1 VRGIRLSYLRPMNTA
16 SYQGPSRRAVVTWLF
31 IVAAL
36 VFIMVVVGGITRLT
50 ESGLSMTDWHPV
62 TGWLP
67 PLSDA
72 AWQVEFDKYK
82 AFPEYQKVNLGMTLD
97 EFKTIYAW
105 EFSHRLLGRIIGL
118 AFFVPMAFFMLTG
131 RIRRREI
138 PWFLFLLV
146 AGGSQG
152 ALGWFMVQ
160 SGLVDRPDVSQYRLA
175 AHLALAFSIYA
186 LLLWTA
192 WSLREEGRD
201 RQALSGMRTPA
212 IILAALVLL
221 QIVIGAFVAG
231 INAGHIY
238 NTWPLMDGAL
248 VPDGLFAGG
257 TGLAALFDD
266 HLTIQFVHRILAYTL
281 LGVAIWTMLRGR
293 WVGGRAKSASMGVMH
308 AIILQILL
316 GIATLVMVVP
326 VWLGA
331 LHQATA
337 LLVWTAALW
346 LVRLAWTGARTR
358 VAG

>member
-1 VRGIRLSYLRPMNTA
+1 MSTA
-16 SYQGPSRRAVVTWLF
+16 LPREASRSAVVTWLF

-36 VFIMVVVGGITRLT
+36 VFVMVVVGGITRLT

-67 PLSDA
+67 PLSEA
-72 AWQVEFDKYK
+72 AWQAEFDKYK

-105 EFSHRLLGRIIGL
+105 EFGHRLLGRIIGL
-118 AFFVPMAFFMLTG
+118 AFFLPMAFFMLTG

-175 AHLALAFSIYA
+175 AHLTLAFAIYA

-192 WSLREEGRD
+192 WSLREEGRT
-201 RQALSGMRTPA
+201 RPAHAVMRTPA
-212 IILAALVLL
+212 TILAALVLL

-248 VPDGLFAGG
+248 VPEGLFAEGS
-257 TGLAALFDD
+257 GLAAVFDD
-266 HLTIQFVHRILAYTL
+266 HLTIQFIHRVTAYALLA
-281 LGVAIWTMLRGR
+281 VAVWTMLRGR
-293 WVGGRAKSASMGVMH
+293 RAGGRARPAAVGVMH
-308 AIILQILL
+308 AIALQIVL
-316 GIATLVMVVP
+316 GIATLVLVVP
-326 VWLGA
+326 IWLGA

-346 LVRLAWTGARTR
+346 LARLAWTEAGNRRT
-358 VAG
+358 A

>member
-1 VRGIRLSYLRPMNTA
+1 MSTTSP
-16 SYQGPSRRAVVTWLF
+16 QGPSRRAVVTWLF

-131 RIRRREI
+131 QIRRREI
-138 PWFLFLLV
+138 SWFLFLLV

-152 ALGWFMVQ
+152 VLGWFMVQ

-175 AHLALAFSIYA
+175 AHLTLAFSIYA

-192 WSLREEGRD
+192 WSVREEGRD
-201 RQALSGMRTPA
+201 RRALTGMRTPA

-248 VPDGLFAGG
+248 VPDGLFASGP
-257 TGLAALFDD
+257 GLAALFDD

-281 LGVAIWTMLRGR
+281 LGAAVWTMLLGR
-293 WVGGRAKSASMGVMH
+293 RVGGRAKAASMGIMH
-308 AIILQILL
+308 AIALQILL

-346 LVRLAWTGARTR
+346 LVRLAWTDARAR
-358 VAG
+358 IAG

>member
-1 VRGIRLSYLRPMNTA
+1 MSTA
-16 SYQGPSRRAVVTWLF
+16 LIQDPSRRAVATWLF
-31 IVAAL
+31 AVAAL

-67 PLSDA
+67 PLSDS
-72 AWQVEFDKYK
+72 AWQAEFDRYK
-82 AFPEYQKVNLGMTLD
+82 AFPEYRKVNLGMTLD
-97 EFKTIYAW
+97 EFRTIFAW

-118 AFFVPMAFFMLTG
+118 AFFVPMAVFMLTG

-175 AHLALAFSIYA
+175 AHLTLAFSIYA

-192 WSLREEGRD
+192 WSVREQGRA
-201 RQALSGMRTPA
+201 RLALTAMRTPA
-212 IILAALVLL
+212 TILAVLVLL

-248 VPDGLFAGG
+248 VPDGLFAQGS
-257 TGLAALFDD
+257 GLAALFDD
-266 HLTIQFVHRILAYTL
+266 HLTIQFIHRIGAYTL
-281 LGVAIWTMLRGR
+281 LAVAIWVLLRGR
-293 WVGGRAKSASMGVMH
+293 RTGGRARPASMGVLH
-308 AIILQILL
+308 AIGLQILL

-346 LVRLAWTGARTR
+346 LARLAWTDARKR
-358 VAG
+358 VA

>member
-1 VRGIRLSYLRPMNTA
+1 M
-16 SYQGPSRRAVVTWLF
+16 
-31 IVAAL
+31 AAL

-50 ESGLSMTDWHPV
+50 ESGLSMVEWKPV

-67 PLSDA
+67 PLSA
-72 AWQVEFDKYK
+72 EAWQAEFDKYK

-118 AFFVPMAFFMLTG
+118 VFFVPMAIFMLTG
-131 RIRRREI
+131 RIRRKEI

-160 SGLVDRPDVSQYRLA
+160 SGLIDRPDVSQYRLA
-175 AHLALAFSIYA
+175 AHLTLAFLIYA

-192 WSLREEGRD
+192 WSVREEGRE
-201 RQALSGMRTPA
+201 RLALGAMRTPSA
-212 IILAALVLL
+212 ILAALVLL
-221 QIVIGAFVAG
+221 QIVVGAFVAG

-248 VPDGLFAGG
+248 VPDGLFAQGS
-257 TGLAALFDD
+257 GLAALFDD
-266 HLTIQFVHRILAYTL
+266 HLSIQFVHRVVAYAL
-281 LGVAIWTMLRGR
+281 LGVAAWTMLRGR
-293 WVGGRAKSASMGVMH
+293 RVGGRARSASMGVIH
-308 AIILQILL
+308 VIALQILL

-346 LVRLAWTGARTR
+346 LLRLAWTDARMRAT
-358 VAG
+358 G

>member
-1 VRGIRLSYLRPMNTA
+1 MSTISSQA
-16 SYQGPSRRAVVTWLF
+16 PSRRAVVTWLF

-72 AWQVEFDKYK
+72 AWQAEFDKYK

-97 EFKTIYAW
+97 EFKMIYAW

-118 AFFVPMAFFMLTG
+118 AFFVPMAFFILTG

-160 SGLVDRPDVSQYRLA
+160 SGLIDRPDVSQYRLA
-175 AHLALAFSIYA
+175 AHLTLAFSIYA

-192 WSLREEGRD
+192 WSVREEGRD
-201 RQALSGMRTPA
+201 RQALTGMRTPA

-248 VPDGLFAGG
+248 VPDGLFAEGP
-257 TGLAALFDD
+257 GLAALFDD
-266 HLTIQFVHRILAYTL
+266 HLTIQFVHRLVAYTL
-281 LGVAIWTMLRGR
+281 FGVAIWTMLRGR
-293 WVGGRAKSASMGVMH
+293 RVGGRAKSASTGVMH
-308 AIILQILL
+308 VLTLQILL

-346 LVRLAWTGARTR
+346 LVRLAWTDARTR

>member
-1 VRGIRLSYLRPMNTA
+1 MNTA
-16 SYQGPSRRAVVTWLF
+16 SSQGPSRRAVVTWLF

-72 AWQVEFDKYK
+72 AWQAEFDKYK

-97 EFKTIYAW
+97 EFKMIYAW

-131 RIRRREI
+131 RIRRQEI

-257 TGLAALFDD
+257 PGLAALFDD

-293 WVGGRAKSASMGVMH
+293 RVGGRAKSASMGVMH

-337 LLVWTAALW
+337 LLIWTAALW
-346 LVRLAWTGARTR
+346 LVRLAWTDARTR
-358 VAG
+358 IAG

>member
-1 VRGIRLSYLRPMNTA
+1 MSTVQILD
-16 SYQGPSRRAVVTWLF
+16 PSRRAVVTWLF

-36 VFIMVVVGGITRLT
+36 VFLMVVVGGITRLT

-72 AWQVEFDKYK
+72 AWQAEFEKYK
-82 AFPEYQKVNLGMTLD
+82 AFPEYQKVNLGMSLD
-97 EFKTIYAW
+97 EFRTIYAW

-118 AFFVPMAFFMLTG
+118 AFFVPMAVFMLTG

-152 ALGWFMVQ
+152 VLGWFMVQ
-160 SGLVDRPDVSQYRLA
+160 SGLIDRPDVSQYRLA
-175 AHLALAFSIYA
+175 AHLALAFAIYA

-192 WSLREEGRD
+192 WSVREEGRD
-201 RQALSGMRTPA
+201 RRALSGMRTPA

-257 TGLAALFDD
+257 SGLAALFDD
-266 HLTIQFVHRILAYTL
+266 HLTIQFVHRILAYAL

-293 WVGGRAKSASMGVMH
+293 RVGGRAKPASMGVMH
-308 AIILQILL
+308 AIALQILL

-346 LVRLAWTGARTR
+346 LVRLAWTDARAR
-358 VAG
+358 IGD

>member
-1 VRGIRLSYLRPMNTA
+1 MSTA
-16 SYQGPSRRAVVTWLF
+16 QIQDPSRRAVVTWLF

-36 VFIMVVVGGITRLT
+36 VFVMVVVGGITRLT

-72 AWQVEFDKYK
+72 AWQAEFEKYK
-82 AFPEYQKVNLGMTLD
+82 AFPEYQKVNLGMSLD
-97 EFKTIYAW
+97 EFRTIYAW
-105 EFSHRLLGRIIGL
+105 EFGHRLLGRIIGL
-118 AFFVPMAFFMLTG
+118 AFFVPMAVFMLTG

-152 ALGWFMVQ
+152 VLGWFMVQ

-175 AHLALAFSIYA
+175 AHLTLAFSIYA

-192 WSLREEGRD
+192 WSVREEGQD
-201 RQALSGMRTPA
+201 RRALSAMRTPA

-221 QIVIGAFVAG
+221 QIVVGAFVAG

-257 TGLAALFDD
+257 PGLAALFDD
-266 HLTIQFVHRILAYTL
+266 HLTIQFVHRVLAYAL

-293 WVGGRAKSASMGVMH
+293 RVGGRAKPASMGVMH
-308 AIILQILL
+308 AIALQILL

-346 LVRLAWTGARTR
+346 LVRLAWTDTQARVR
-358 VAG
+358 G

>member
-1 VRGIRLSYLRPMNTA
+1 MNTA
-16 SYQGPSRRAVVTWLF
+16 SSQGPSRRAVVTWLF

-97 EFKTIYAW
+97 EFKMIYAW

-160 SGLVDRPDVSQYRLA
+160 SGLIDRPDVSQYRLA

-266 HLTIQFVHRILAYTL
+266 HLTIQFVHRVVAYTL
-281 LGVAIWTMLRGR
+281 FGVAIWTMLRGR
-293 WVGGRAKSASMGVMH
+293 RVGGRAKSASMGVMH
-308 AIILQILL
+308 VIILQILL

-346 LVRLAWTGARTR
+346 LVRLAWTDSRTR
-358 VAG
+358 IAG

>member
-1 VRGIRLSYLRPMNTA
+1 MSTVQI
-16 SYQGPSRRAVVTWLF
+16 QDPSRRAVVTWLF

-36 VFIMVVVGGITRLT
+36 VFVMVVVGGITRLT

-67 PLSDA
+67 PLGEA
-72 AWQVEFDKYK
+72 AWQAEFDKYK

-118 AFFVPMAFFMLTG
+118 VFFLPMAVFMLTG
-131 RIRRREI
+131 RIRRKEI

-175 AHLALAFSIYA
+175 AHLTLAFLIYA

-192 WSLREEGRD
+192 WSVREEGRE
-201 RQALSGMRTPA
+201 RLALSAMRTPSA
-212 IILAALVLL
+212 ILAALVLL
-221 QIVIGAFVAG
+221 QIVVGAFVAG

-248 VPDGLFAGG
+248 VPDGLFAQGS
-257 TGLAALFDD
+257 GLAALFDD
-266 HLTIQFVHRILAYTL
+266 HLSIQFVHRVVAYAL
-281 LGVAIWTMLRGR
+281 LGVAAWTMLRGR
-293 WVGGRAKSASMGVMH
+293 GVGGRARSASMGVIH
-308 AIILQILL
+308 VIVLQILL

-346 LVRLAWTGARTR
+346 LLRLAWTDARMRAT
-358 VAG
+358 G